1 MHVWKLLGKLLG
13 AIVLSLTAT
22 LAHGAGIRALD
33 VPATAEGPALTG
45 AIWYPCSQPPGEARL
60 GAFTL
65 PGVKDCPLPDGK
77 LPLIVVSHGRTG
89 NFVGHHDTA
98 EVLADAGFIVAAI
111 NHPGDTV
118 GDLSRTDDLSIYVQ
132 RPNDIKR
139 LVDFMLDDSAL
150 ASSIDRE
157 RIGLFGFSRGGYT
170 GLAVIGANPDWAIL
184 TSLCQQ
190 STTRVC
196 EQIRA
201 KEFPAHPLTRD
212 PRIKVAVIA
221 DPLTVMFT
229 ADSFAAIR
237 IPVQLWASE
246 FGGDGVLPHSVDI
259 VDRGLSSKH
268 EYHVVPNA
276 VHFSF
281 LAPCSPALAKAVPQ
295 ICTDATG
302 FDRIAFHRQF
312 NADVLAFFQAQLAK
326 GL

>member
-1 MHVWKLLGKLLG
+1 MQVWKLLG
-13 AIVLSLTAT
+13 AIVLCLTAT
-22 LAHGAGIRALD
+22 LAHAAGIRAID

-45 AIWYPCSQPPGEARL
+45 AVWYPCAQPPGEARL
-60 GAFTL
+60 GAYTL

-77 LPLIVVSHGRTG
+77 LPLVVVSHGRTG

-98 EVLADAGFIVAAI
+98 EALADAGIIVATI

-132 RPNDIKR
+132 RPDDIKR
-139 LVDFMLDDSAL
+139 LVDFMLDNSAL

-170 GLAVIGANPDWAIL
+170 GLVVIGANPDWAQTTIF
-184 TSLCQQ
+184 CQQ
-190 STTRVC
+190 FTSRAC
-196 EQIRA
+196 EQVRA
-201 KEFPAHPLTRD
+201 KEFSAQPLTHD
-212 PRIKVAVIA
+212 PRIKAAVIA
-221 DPLTVMFT
+221 DPLSVMFS

-237 IPVQLWASE
+237 IPVQLWASD
-246 FGGDGVLPHSVDI
+246 FGGDGVLPHIVDI
-259 VDRGLSSKH
+259 VDKNLTSKH

-276 VHFSF
+276 MHFSF

-302 FDRIAFHRQF
+302 FDRVAFHRQF
-312 NADVLAFFQAQLAK
+312 NADVLAFFQAQLVEAP
-326 GL
+326 